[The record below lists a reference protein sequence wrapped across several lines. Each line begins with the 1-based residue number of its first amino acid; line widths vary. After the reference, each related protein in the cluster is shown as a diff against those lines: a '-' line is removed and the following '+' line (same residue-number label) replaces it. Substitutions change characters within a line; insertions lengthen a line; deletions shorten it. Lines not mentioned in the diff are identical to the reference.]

1 MSPKAQPAFTCNY
14 DWEDQLFLEGCAV
27 IAGVDE
33 VGRGCLA
40 GPVFAAAVVLRR
52 DDIPDG
58 IDDSKKLPRAVREE
72 LAIQI
77 HSRALAVAIARVE
90 HDEIDRINILQASI
104 LAMTK
109 AVNSLKPSPDAL
121 LIDALKLPTINCR
134 QHGIIGGDAKCVS
147 IGAASIV
154 AKVARDQVMREYSK
168 IYPDYG
174 FDTNVGYGTATH
186 LEALRKFGPTEI
198 HRMTFRGVAKPQEAD
213 NYPIEQGLF

>member
-1 MSPKAQPAFTCNY
+1 MSLKAQPAITCNY
-14 DWEDQLFLEGCAV
+14 DWEEQLFIEGCAV
-27 IAGVDE
+27 VAGVDE

-52 DDIPDG
+52 GDIPDG
-58 IDDSKKLPRAVREE
+58 IDDSKKLLRPVREK
-72 LAIQI
+72 LAIEI
-77 HSRALAVAIARVE
+77 HSRAIAVSIARVE

-109 AVNSLKPSPDAL
+109 AVSSLKPKPDAL
-121 LIDALKLPTINCR
+121 LIDALRLPTVECR
-134 QHGIIGGDAKCVS
+134 QHGIIGGDGKCVS

-154 AKVARDQVMREYSK
+154 AKVARDQIMREYSK
-168 IYPDYG
+168 IYPEYG

-186 LEALRKFGPTEI
+186 LEALKKFGPTEI
-198 HRMTFRGVAKPQEAD
+198 HRMTFRGVAKPEDAD